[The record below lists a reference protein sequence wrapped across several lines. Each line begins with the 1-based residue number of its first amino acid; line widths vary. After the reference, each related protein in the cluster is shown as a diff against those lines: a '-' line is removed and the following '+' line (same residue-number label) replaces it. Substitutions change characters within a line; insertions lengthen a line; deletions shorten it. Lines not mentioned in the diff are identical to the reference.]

1 MASHGATVAFLWSV
15 ADLLRDH
22 FKRAK
27 YPDVILPFTVLRRLD
42 AVLEPTKDEV
52 RAAYLK
58 AKDDLDDLD
67 SVLSGKAGYAF
78 YNTSP
83 YTFERLLQ
91 DPPALGDN
99 LRAYLQGFS
108 PNMRTVIERFDL
120 DNTLKKLEDAGL
132 LYLVVERFAQADL
145 GPDALTNHGMGY
157 VFEELIRKFNEA
169 TNENPGEHFTPR
181 EVVRLMTALTLAPDA
196 DALAT
201 PNRVVT
207 VYDPCCGT
215 GGMLTAAKDWIEER
229 NPQAD
234 VRLAGQEV
242 NPETWAVAKSDLYMK
257 SETGRDAEAVAFGST
272 LSADGHVGA
281 RYDYQLANPPYGKD
295 WKSDKA
301 AVNAE
306 AARGDAGR
314 FGVGTPTI
322 RDGQLLFLQHM
333 VAKMRAPDEG
343 GGRFAVIHN
352 GSPLFNG
359 DAASGESEIRRWLLE
374 ADLVEAIIALP
385 EQLFYNTSIAT
396 YVWVVSNRKAPERQ
410 GLVQLIDATESAFWE
425 LMDKSLGKKRRRLT
439 DDHVQ
444 AILDLYERGEGSG
457 PDAETP
463 HPHARLFP
471 TTHFGYRKVQVDR
484 PLRLNVEAT
493 PERIARLD
501 EETEFQKLARSTKKD
516 PQAKAAAIA
525 AGRQAQD
532 QIRHLLRT
540 LSGTRYTD
548 AAVFL
553 GDLKA
558 AAKAQNVK
566 MLKPMREAVLSALGE
581 VDPTAEIVRDTNG
594 DPVPDPDLRDHEAVP
609 FGESVHDFVARE
621 VLPYAP
627 DAWIDT
633 AYTDHKDGGVGR
645 VGYEIGFTRYF
656 YQYEPPR
663 ELDAI
668 EADLEGLEAEILDML
683 REVTA

>member
-1 MASHGATVAFLWSV
+1 MASHGATVAFLWSI

-42 AVLEPTKDEV
+42 AVLEPTKDDV

-67 SVLSGKAGYAF
+67 PVLRGKAGYAF

-108 PNMRTVIERFDL
+108 PNMRTVVERFDL
-120 DNTLKKLEDAGL
+120 DNTIKKLEDAGL

-145 GPDALTNHGMGY
+145 GPEDLDNHGMGY

-181 EVVRLMTALTLAPDA
+181 EVVHLMTALTLAPDA
-196 DALAT
+196 EILAT

-215 GGMLTAAKDWIEER
+215 GGMLTAAKDWIEEW

-242 NPETWAVAKSDLYMK
+242 NPETWAVAKSDLFMK
-257 SETGRDAEAVAFGST
+257 SETGRDAEAIAFGST
-272 LSADGHVGA
+272 LSEDGHPRA

-301 AVNAE
+301 AVNTE
-306 AARGDAGR
+306 AARGHAGR

-333 VAKMRAPDEG
+333 VSKMRAPEDG

-374 ADLVEAIIALP
+374 NDWIEAIIALP

-396 YVWVVSNRKAPERQ
+396 YVWVLSNRKPAARQ
-410 GLVQLIDATESAFWE
+410 GVVQLIDASGPEFWAP
-425 LMDKSLGKKRRRLT
+425 MPKSLGDKRRKLT
-439 DDHVQ
+439 GDHVQ
-444 AILDLYERGEGSG
+444 AILDLYESVEGSG

-471 TTHFGYRKVQVDR
+471 TDHFGYRKVQVER
-484 PLRLNVEAT
+484 PLRLNLEAS

-501 EETEFQKLARSTKKD
+501 DETEFQKLARSTKKD

-525 AGRQAQD
+525 AGREEQD
-532 QIRHLLRT
+532 RIRHLLRT
-540 LSGTRYTD
+540 LAGTRYTD

-553 GDLKA
+553 DDLA
-558 AAKAQNVK
+558 AAADAQGVK
-566 MLKPMREAVLSALGE
+566 VLSKMREAIVSALGE
-581 VDPTAEIVRDTNG
+581 PDPSAEIVRDSKG
-594 DPVPDPDLRDHEAVP
+594 RPVPDVDLRDHEMVP
-609 FGESVHDFVARE
+609 FGESIHDFVARE

-627 DAWIDT
+627 DAWIDES
-633 AYTDHKDGGVGR
+633 YTDHQDGGVGR
-645 VGYEIGFTRYF
+645 VGYEISFTRYF

-668 EADLEGLEAEILDML
+668 EADLKGLEAEILEL
-683 REVTA
+683 LGEVTA

>member
-42 AVLEPTKDEV
+42 AVLEPTKDSV

-67 SVLSGKAGYAF
+67 PVLRGKAGYAF

-108 PNMRTVIERFDL
+108 PNMRTVVERFDL
-120 DNTLKKLEDAGL
+120 DNTVKKLEDAGL

-145 GPDALTNHGMGY
+145 GPDSLDNHGMGY

-181 EVVRLMTALTLAPDA
+181 EVVHLMTALTLAPDA
-196 DALAT
+196 QALAT
-201 PNRVVT
+201 PGRVVT

-242 NPETWAVAKSDLYMK
+242 NPETWAVAKSDLFMK

-272 LSADGHVGA
+272 LSEDGHPRA

-295 WKSDKA
+295 WKSDRA
-301 AVNAE
+301 AVDAE
-306 AARGDAGR
+306 AARGHAGR

-333 VAKMRAPDEG
+333 AAKMRAPEDG

-374 ADLVEAIIALP
+374 NDWVEAIIALP

-396 YVWVVSNRKAPERQ
+396 YVWVLSNRKPPARQ
-410 GLVQLIDATESAFWE
+410 GVVQLIDASGPDFWAP
-425 LMDKSLGKKRRRLT
+425 MPKSLGDKRRQLT
-439 DDHVQ
+439 DRHVQ
-444 AILDLYERGEGSG
+444 AILDLYGSAEGSG

-463 HPHARLFP
+463 HPHARLYP
-471 TTHFGYRKVQVDR
+471 TDHFGYRKVQVER
-484 PLRLNVEAT
+484 PLRLNLEAS

-501 EETEFQKLARSTKKD
+501 DETEFQKLARSTKKD
-516 PQAKAAAIA
+516 PQARAAAVA
-525 AGRQAQD
+525 AGRQEQD
-532 QIRHLLRT
+532 RVRRLLRT

-548 AAVFL
+548 AAAFL
-553 GDLKA
+553 ADLKA
-558 AAKAQNVK
+558 AAKAQDVK
-566 MLKPMREAVLSALGE
+566 LLKPIRTAIVSALGE
-581 VDPTAEIVRDTNG
+581 PDPSAEVVRDANG
-594 DPVPDPDLRDHEAVP
+594 HPVPDTDLRDHEAVP
-609 FGESVHDFVARE
+609 FGESVRDFVARE

-627 DAWIDT
+627 DAWIDES
-633 AYTDHKDGGVGR
+633 YTDHQDGGVGR
-645 VGYEIGFTRYF
+645 VGYEISFTRYF

-668 EADLEGLEAEILDML
+668 EADLEGLEAEILEL
-683 REVTA
+683 LGEVTA